1 MLARHKL
8 APEALT
14 LELTETAELGSSGPA
29 LDMLTALRDLGVTI
43 AIDDYGTGLSTL
55 EYLKKIPASEI
66 KIDQSFVKSMLENRS
81 DLVMVQSTIA
91 LAHSLGRKVVA
102 EGVEHQ
108 NVLDALVDMGC
119 DVAQGYV
126 IGRPMS
132 IDSLTKRI
140 STERRASVA

>member
-1 MLARHKL
+1 MLA
-8 APEALT
+8 
-14 LELTETAELGSSGPA
+14 S
-29 LDMLTALRDLGVTI
+29 LRGLGVTI

-55 EYLKKIPASEI
+55 DYLKKIPASEI
-66 KIDQSFVKSMLENRS
+66 KIDQSFVKTMLDNRS

-108 NVLDALVDMGC
+108 GVLDALIDMGC

-132 IDSLTKRI
+132 IESLAKRI
-140 STERRASVA
+140 SADRRASVA